1 MAKTETAPIESVDR
15 ALKLILLLRES
26 GPISVKAAA
35 EYLDVAPSTAHRLLS
50 ALAFRGFVRQDK
62 ERQYRSGPVHVH
74 NEDTTISLNR
84 LRECS
89 RSPMQALHEKVAETV
104 QLMILRGPNIQFID
118 GVEAE
123 STLRVAMRFGDQM
136 PAFASAGGKAILAE
150 LTNSTL
156 EQIYRRGLPAW
167 PTSRIT
173 TMAQLKSSMAT
184 VRRNEFGT
192 NFEETEQGVIGV
204 GVSIRNPSGVP
215 VAGLTTASPSV
226 RFRREMLD
234 THVTALRTASAEIA
248 AAIAAH
254 ND

>member
-1 MAKTETAPIESVDR
+1 MSKTESAPIESVDR
-15 ALKLILLLRES
+15 ALQLILLLRES

-35 EYLDVAPSTAHRLLS
+35 EHLGVAPSTAHRLLT

-62 ERQYRSGPVHVH
+62 ARQYRSGPVHVH

-89 RSPMQALHEKVAETV
+89 RQPLLHLHEAVAETV

-150 LTNSTL
+150 LSNTVL
-156 EQIYRRGLPAW
+156 EQIYRRGLPPW

-173 TMAQLKSSMAT
+173 TMAQLKQSMAT

-215 VAGLTTASPSV
+215 IAALTTASPSV
-226 RFRREMLD
+226 RFRKDRLNL
-234 THVTALRTASAEIA
+234 HVEALRTAANEIA
-248 AAIAAH
+248 AAVA
-254 ND
+254 DTED

>member
-1 MAKTETAPIESVDR
+1 MATTETAPIESVDR
-15 ALKLILLLRES
+15 ALQLILLLRES

-35 EYLDVAPSTAHRLLS
+35 EHLGVAPSTAHRLLS

-62 ERQYRSGPVHVH
+62 ARQYRAGPVLVH
-74 NEDTTISLNR
+74 HEDTTISLNR

-89 RSPMQALHEKVAETV
+89 RQPLLHLHEKVAETV

-150 LTNSTL
+150 LGNNAL

-173 TMAQLKSSMAT
+173 TMAQLKQDMAT

-204 GVSIRNPSGVP
+204 GVAILDASGAP
-215 VAGLTTASPSV
+215 IAGLTTASPSV
-226 RFRREMLD
+226 RFRRERLD
-234 THVTALRTASAEIA
+234 LHVGALREAATEVAE
-248 AAIAAH
+248 AIAETE
-254 ND
+254 D